1 MSDIQQLFELG
12 QVILSC
18 VGVTLTLQMLFNVVF
33 AHPRNSQILKR
44 CCTFAKTYVSNFVVS
59 GKHQTFFYRR
69 LVLPVLSKVSPY
81 SYNSCA
87 ALKTV
92 LTASSTEGH
101 SVSVPAADEQ
111 SGSSGADLRTIII
124 DAKQIASIDIEA
136 TVDRMIP
143 NQWIPHDHPI
153 HATANNLR
161 SSLGL
166 NKDASSFERA
176 MAAWVTE
183 KGKMAKTASTPPS
196 STFWLDLSSCYN
208 FGAETLTHFRF
219 FKITTGKP

>member
-44 CCTFAKTYVSNFVVS
+44 CCTFARTLVSNFVVS
-59 GKHQTFFYRR
+59 GKHETFFYRR

-81 SYNSCA
+81 SYSSCA

-92 LTASSTEGH
+92 LTASSTEAN
-101 SVSVPAADEQ
+101 SVSVPAAHEQ
-111 SGSSGADLRTIII
+111 AGSSSAFLRTIII
-124 DAKQIASIDIEA
+124 DAKQTATIDIEA

-143 NQWIPHDHPI
+143 NQWIPYDHPI

-161 SSLGL
+161 SSL
-166 NKDASSFERA
+166 NKDASSFESA
-176 MAAWVTE
+176 IAAWVRAKRE
-183 KGKMAKTASTPPS
+183 MASTASTPPS